1 MEQSLIVEPG
11 SSFSFTITP
20 EQDTTR
26 LDVFVAEQFPGYTRS
41 FFKLLV
47 DHRRINVNENPAK
60 KPGVRLRAADIVI
73 VNFPEKIIPKD
84 YNKQELKDLNVDI
97 ILEHSDFLIIH
108 KPAGL
113 LVHPPS
119 ERSEVLSLV
128 DWLLGTYKNI
138 KTIGVSK
145 RPGIVHRLDKDTSG
159 LMVIVLTN
167 EAHAIFSD
175 MFKNRTIKKTYHA
188 LVHRHPEE
196 KEGTINV
203 PIGRHRTIRNR
214 MAHVSEGRPSITN
227 YKVLEYFEDD
237 TTLVEVKPITGRTHQ
252 IRVHFTYKGHSLLG
266 DLLYGKKSKLIKRHA
281 LHAYQ
286 LEFEYKG
293 ESFCVTKEAPKDFK
307 YALSRMKSF
316 E

>member
-1 MEQSLIVEPG
+1 MEQSHIVEPG

-20 EQDTTR
+20 EQEATR
-26 LDVFVAEQFPGYTRS
+26 LDVFVSDQFPGYTRS

-47 DHRRINVNENPAK
+47 DDGKITINNSPAK
-60 KPGVRLRAADIVI
+60 KSGIKLKNTDTII
-73 VNFPEKIIPKD
+73 VNFPEKIQPKE
-84 YNKQELKDLNVDI
+84 YNAQQLKDLNVEI
-97 ILEHSDFLIIH
+97 VFEHSDFLVIH

-119 ERSEVLSLV
+119 EKSEVLSLV

-159 LMVIVLTN
+159 LMIIVLTN

-175 MFKNRTIKKTYHA
+175 MFRDRTIKKTYHA
-188 LVHRHPEE
+188 LVHRHPE

-214 MAHVSEGRPSITN
+214 MAHVSEGRSSKTH

-237 TTLVEVKPITGRTHQ
+237 TTLVEVKPVTGRTHQ
-252 IRVHFTYKGHSLLG
+252 IRVHLTYEGHPLLG
-266 DLLYGKKSKLIKRHA
+266 DILYGKKSKLIKRHA

-293 ESFCVTKEAPKDFK
+293 ESFCITKEAPKDFK
-307 YALSRMKSF
+307 YALSRMKRF
-316 E
+316 D